1 MTSANDQPQWFTVLM
16 ALRWPLALVAAAAI
30 LGGVVLRVTSRP
42 LQVALVLD
50 RPLPVQA
57 DVSQLA
63 LPVVRVQELANPIKI
78 QAQDLVSVRGAVE
91 IASKDAIPITGQPR
105 IVLDEPVAI
114 KAGAPLPVR
123 SEVVIEARQPLP
135 VRAEVEALRPL
146 PVKGEVDVAAEAPLN
161 VNSSVTLETDDT
173 PVQIEFHKRLRSIF

>member
-1 MTSANDQPQWFTVLM
+1 MTSASDQSQGFRILM
-16 ALRWPLALVAAAAI
+16 AVRWPLALVAAAAI

-50 RPLPVQA
+50 RPLPVRA

-63 LPVVRVQELANPIKI
+63 LPAVRVQELANPIKI
-78 QAQDLVSVRGAVE
+78 QAQDLVRVRGAVE
-91 IASKDAIPITGQPR
+91 IASKDAIAITGQPR

-123 SEVVIEARQPLP
+123 SEVTIEASKPLP
-135 VRAEVEALRPL
+135 VKAEVEAAKPL
-146 PVKGEVDVAAEAPLN
+146 PVKGEVDVAAKEPLT
-161 VNSSVTLETDDT
+161 VNSSVTLDTDDT